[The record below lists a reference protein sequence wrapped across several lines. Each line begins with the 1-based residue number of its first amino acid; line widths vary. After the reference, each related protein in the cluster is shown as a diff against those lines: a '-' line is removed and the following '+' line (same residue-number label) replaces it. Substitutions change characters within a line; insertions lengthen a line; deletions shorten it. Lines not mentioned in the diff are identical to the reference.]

1 MSRQYKKILSTI
13 LINLTSLSTVP
24 LFSRSHVQP
33 QVDLSLPATLSS
45 SSTIPGNLTVAL
57 GTTARLHC
65 TVTNVEQE
73 AVSMTLLNIVPNL
86 SNLLQISWIR
96 LSDYRILTNGLITF
110 TADDRFTVLH
120 KPGGNEWTLQI
131 SGVQARDQGEYQCQ
145 AATTTG
151 IRTISSWLRV
161 TQPRASILGS
171 REKHVNLGDSV
182 TISCELRNSVG
193 TPEFVFWY
201 HNSTMVNF
209 LPGVSVSTHLLG
221 PDPDALW
228 VAPPNTTVSTLLIF
242 STKPEHAGNYTCAP
256 PHSSSDSVR
265 LYVSSGN
272 ILDNVILQ
280 SIMYISDLG
289 LPLQQVEQIH
299 TMSGGARRS
308 FMMDTTRI
316 SFFNTCFIIF
326 TILRTRVEP
335 SC

>member
-1 MSRQYKKILSTI
+1 M
-13 LINLTSLSTVP
+13 
-24 LFSRSHVQP
+24 
-33 QVDLSLPATLSS
+33 
-45 SSTIPGNLTVAL
+45 
-57 GTTARLHC
+57 
-65 TVTNVEQE
+65 
-73 AVSMTLLNIVPNL
+73 
-86 SNLLQISWIR
+86 
-96 LSDYRILTNGLITF
+96 
-110 TADDRFTVLH
+110 LH

-182 TISCELRNSVG
+182 TISCELRDSVG

-272 ILDNVILQ
+272 ILDNVIYSTVYNIYFRLQ
-280 SIMYISDLG
+280 
-289 LPLQQVEQIH
+289 
-299 TMSGGARRS
+299 
-308 FMMDTTRI
+308 
-316 SFFNTCFIIF
+316 
-326 TILRTRVEP
+326 
-335 SC
+335 